1 MTNRCAG
8 FYVFTRRARVRPE
21 PRLYSVNLKAT
32 GAPEILKSALRRGPH
47 QSRYERARVDARSL
61 RLPQRIIID
70 FVQALDFAAVEA
82 LIPNL
87 QPSAES
93 SRCTQI
99 LDGITDRL
107 SRRRETPV
115 FGAVPFV
122 GFARNSSA
130 GAW

>member
-1 MTNRCAG
+1 MRG
-8 FYVFTRRARVRPE
+8 YYVFTRRARVRPE

-32 GAPEILKSALRRGPH
+32 GAPEVLKSALRRGPH

-87 QPSAES
+87 QPSAE
-93 SRCTQI
+93 
-99 LDGITDRL
+99 GF
-107 SRRRETPV
+107 RR
-115 FGAVPFV
+115 A
-122 GFARNSSA
+122 
-130 GAW
+130 

>member
-1 MTNRCAG
+1 MTNKCAG

-32 GAPEILKSALRRGPH
+32 GAPEVLKSGPH

-87 QPSAES
+87 KPRSK
-93 SRCTQI
+93 
-99 LDGITDRL
+99 G
-107 SRRRETPV
+107 
-115 FGAVPFV
+115 FGRA
-122 GFARNSSA
+122 
-130 GAW
+130 

>member
-1 MTNRCAG
+1 MTNRRAG

-32 GAPEILKSALRRGPH
+32 GAPEVLKSALRSGPH

-87 QPSAES
+87 KPRSK
-93 SRCTQI
+93 
-99 LDGITDRL
+99 G
-107 SRRRETPV
+107 
-115 FGAVPFV
+115 FGRA
-122 GFARNSSA
+122 
-130 GAW
+130 